1 MEVYEVECQ
10 KESRALS
17 ESGTKKSLNAGSGQS
32 LDGQDPAGVTPRER
46 ELARR
51 VRELEKELG
60 ALRDDIAA
68 KQEVEAAL
76 RESESKYRTLVENIN
91 IGVFRNTV
99 GQGHIVQTNPAMAR
113 IFGYD
118 SVEEFCNVSVVDLYQ
133 DVVDRQKFLEEMQ
146 ANGFV
151 RDRLIAMRKRDG
163 TPIWCSVT
171 AVAHYDRD
179 GNLEFSDGVLE
190 DVTEQ
195 KRLEAQLRHS
205 QKMEAIGTLTGG
217 IAHDF
222 NNMLTAILGY
232 ANLLQL
238 KMGDDP
244 TLAGYVE
251 QILASSEKAAS
262 LTSSLLA
269 FSRKQIITPRAMD
282 LNEIVAG
289 VEKLLIRVIGEDI
302 EFMTKVWPE
311 ELVVMADG
319 NQLDQILLNL
329 ATNARDAMPDGGILT
344 IETSRIRFN
353 GSYGGEDDSLALEP
367 GDYAVIAV
375 ADTGSGMEEETRQR
389 IFEPF
394 YTTKEVGRGTGL
406 GLSMV
411 YGIVRQHRGDIHV
424 YSEPGT
430 GTTFKI
436 YLPLL
441 ENGIHGG
448 RTTDGEVPGGGT
460 ETILVAEDDPDVRNL
475 MCTMLSQF
483 GYTVI
488 DALDGE
494 DAVAKFTD
502 NRERIDLLLLD
513 VVMPRLNGKECLDRI
528 RAMGGRMPVI
538 FASGYTADIIH
549 AKGIHED
556 GAGFLQKPVQPRAL
570 MTQVRHM
577 LDEKR

>member
-1 MEVYEVECQ
+1 MRGRGSDRGLDSQ
-10 KESRALS
+10 ES
-17 ESGTKKSLNAGSGQS
+17 AGS
-32 LDGQDPAGVTPRER
+32 TPRER

-51 VRELEKELG
+51 VAELEAELG
-60 ALRDDIAA
+60 ALHDDIAA
-68 KQEVEAAL
+68 KQEVEAQL

-91 IGVFRNTV
+91 VGVFRNTV
-99 GQGHIVQTNPAMAR
+99 GKGHLVQTNPAMAR

-118 SVEEFCNVSVVDLYQ
+118 SVEEFCKVSVVDLYQ

-146 ANGFV
+146 TNGFV

-179 GNLEFSDGVLE
+179 GKLEFSDGVLE

-238 KMGDDP
+238 KIGDDP
-244 TLAGYVE
+244 ILAGYVE

-302 EFMTKVWPE
+302 EFRTRIWPE

-319 NQLDQILLNL
+319 NQLDQLLLNL
-329 ATNARDAMPDGGILT
+329 ATNARDAMADGGILT
-344 IETSRIRFN
+344 IETSRVRLD
-353 GSYGGEDDSLALEP
+353 GSYGGEDDSLEP

-375 ADTGSGMEEETRQR
+375 ADTGSGMDEETRQR

-424 YSEPGT
+424 YSEPGK
-430 GTTFKI
+430 GTAFKI

-441 ENGIHGG
+441 EGAIQGG
-448 RTTDGEVPGGGT
+448 KATDGVAPGGGT

-488 DALDGE
+488 DAVDGE
-494 DAVAKFTD
+494 DAVARFAD
-502 NRERIDLLLLD
+502 NRDRIDLLLLD

-528 RAMGGRMPVI
+528 RGMGGRMPVI

-570 MTQVRHM
+570 MTQIRHM